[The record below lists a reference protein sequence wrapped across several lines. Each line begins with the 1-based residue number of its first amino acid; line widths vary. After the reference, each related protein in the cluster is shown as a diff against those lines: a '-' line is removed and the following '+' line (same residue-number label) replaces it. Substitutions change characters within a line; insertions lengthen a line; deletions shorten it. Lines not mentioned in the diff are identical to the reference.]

1 MKHLHRVLR
10 KRAIERDR
18 VKNVQRERARQKR
31 KKKYVC
37 LCIFIFIRFPEEGG
51 KTTSTAL
58 LVAQVER
65 DLPVA
70 NWIQGIQSKGKLL

>member
-1 MKHLHRVLR
+1 MYRG
-10 KRAIERDR
+10 RDR
-18 VKNVQRERARQKR
+18 D
-31 KKKYVC
+31 KKKKNEKYVW
-37 LCIFIFIRFPEEGG
+37 LYIFIFIRFPEEGG